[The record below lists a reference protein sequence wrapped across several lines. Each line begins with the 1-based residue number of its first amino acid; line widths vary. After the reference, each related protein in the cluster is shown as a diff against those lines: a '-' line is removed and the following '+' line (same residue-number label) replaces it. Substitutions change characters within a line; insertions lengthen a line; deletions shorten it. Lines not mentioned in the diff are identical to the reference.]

1 MKLLRTPLTWVW
13 LLLAALTLISFMLG
27 TSHRAQA
34 GTSVSAPALWSAVAL
49 VLISFAKVRMIIFHF
64 MEVQHAPWPLKRV
77 CDAWIVVVAGAIV
90 LTTRDASVTD
100 YSGVGQ
106 PAAKAD
112 DTATASTSTLTT
124 GESR

>member
-77 CDAWIVVVAGAIV
+77 CDVWIVVVAGAIV
-90 LTTRDASVTD
+90 LT
-100 YSGVGQ
+100 YLGVGQ